1 MPFSCLMSFAQ
12 GFSSVYSC
20 AKIYLPQILSH
31 CGGRH
36 LIHFNLK
43 DSSFYL
49 SSTESSP
56 SAETKV
62 IGSVF
67 LDQLPNAQHQLISM
81 SSASVSGTGQHV
93 PLILGQSLF
102 SLKVHAP
109 SSPQDLA
116 RSALL
121 SLASV
126 FRQFFSPGSFL
137 LLRQVNRKGKKETF
151 IFAFTLFF
159 YLPLFPSCSV
169 GSWTLRKQKP
179 RWSLGC
185 KMSFKEQYQWKQNRA
200 EGGEKPSFGP
210 SNASSDNL
218 VECLEQVFPI
228 RANQNRLK
236 QPGLSA
242 PGLLSHHVGLLEE
255 GGD

>member
-1 MPFSCLMSFAQ
+1 MTFSCLMSFAQ

-20 AKIYLPQILSH
+20 AKICLPQILSH

-43 DSSFYL
+43 DSSFHL

-81 SSASVSGTGQHV
+81 SSASVSGPGQQV

-102 SLKVHAP
+102 SLKVYAP

-159 YLPLFPSCSV
+159 YLPAGVQPWLIQGIRRRGGVGDLFIYLFIRDIKS
-169 GSWTLRKQKP
+169 
-179 RWSLGC
+179 
-185 KMSFKEQYQWKQNRA
+185 NRMRVA
-200 EGGEKPSFGP
+200 
-210 SNASSDNL
+210 
-218 VECLEQVFPI
+218 Q
-228 RANQNRLK
+228 
-236 QPGLSA
+236 
-242 PGLLSHHVGLLEE
+242 
-255 GGD
+255 